1 MSNDSSRQG
10 PQEEGKPQRTE
21 GRKARQPRKD
31 TEQVPSQDSRGG
43 GTRNQDPRAC
53 TVTNPP
59 EFGPDRPSEPHRA
72 ENKSGQYNR
81 TENIVRE
88 ARNIDNL
95 SLPSNM
101 SPFVTRDFKD
111 LVLQEY
117 PILEKHQGHRT
128 FFSYLLTTVFTDDD
142 TDKIVIPYKTIARC
156 YGQRA
161 LQKAKNGN
169 ITTRLLLKF
178 FQSQVV
184 DEFRYYDAYSA
195 SAGKARTVERTGI
208 DNSIFRA
215 WEKQDLISE
224 DLIDFV
230 RLKPWTGKDSKNLRD
245 ELKERSGEENS
256 PHCEDATE
264 WRNYLN
270 GRSPNLF
277 TRAVKENY
285 GEAREVAAS
294 FDGRTKQNQA
304 LRHLNAMAEQPQPI
318 YGFSDNTVR
327 LKSLNPSLQTVDS
340 DIRHVITQDWVELDL
355 SSAQLAIA
363 ARDWEMPQLHDFL
376 SEGNSIWQSLYDFL
390 DLGPAAKGP
399 LKKGLYAAHY
409 GSPKGQV
416 PRNIRA
422 KAAEKNID
430 VSFETAVK
438 FLDHWIIEQLLEER
452 DQRIEAIEEN
462 GGIRD
467 DAYDRWISLEECTA
481 QNPKLSLLAQ
491 VAQAREM
498 WLLRPVLDLALEQ
511 KNDRKRHAWQVTLLQ
526 HDGFS
531 VHFTR
536 SREYHL
542 DRIKEAVKQ
551 RAERHGYPTELEV
564 EN

>member
-1 MSNDSSRQG
+1 MSNDSSTKE
-10 PQEEGKPQRTE
+10 PQNEGKPQGTKRGE
-21 GRKARQPRKD
+21 GRTPKGV
-31 TEQVPSQDSRGG
+31 TEQDPSQDTRGG
-43 GTRNQDPRAC
+43 GTGKQDPRAC

-72 ENKSGQYNR
+72 ENKSDQYNR
-81 TENIVRE
+81 TENFVRE

-95 SLPSNM
+95 SLPANM
-101 SPFVTRDFKD
+101 SPFVTRGFKD
-111 LVLQEY
+111 AALEEY
-117 PILEKHQGHRT
+117 PIMEEHQGHRT
-128 FFSYLLTTVFTDDD
+128 FFTYLLTTVFTDDD
-142 TDKIVIPYKTIARC
+142 TGEIVIPYKTIARC
-156 YGQRA
+156 YGQQA
-161 LQKAKNGN
+161 LEKAKNGN
-169 ITTRLLLKF
+169 ITTGVILNI

-184 DEFRYYDAYSA
+184 DGFRYHDAYSA
-195 SAGKARTVERTGI
+195 SAGKARTVEHTGI
-208 DNSIFRA
+208 DNSIIRA
-215 WEKQDLISE
+215 WEKQDLLSE

-230 RLKPWTGKDSKNLRD
+230 RLKGKDSKNLRD

-270 GRSPNLF
+270 GRSSNLF

-285 GEAREVAAS
+285 GEAREVAAI
-294 FDGRTKQNQA
+294 FDGRRKQKQA
-304 LRHLNAMAEQPQPI
+304 LRHLNAMAVQAQPI

-327 LKSLNPSLQTVDS
+327 LKSLNPSLATVDK
-340 DIRHVITQDWVELDL
+340 DIRHVITQEWVELDL
-355 SSAQLAIA
+355 SSAQLAVA
-363 ARDWEMPQLHDFL
+363 ATEWEMTELRDFL
-376 SEGNSIWQSLYDFL
+376 ANGGSIWDSLFDYL
-390 DLGPAAKGP
+390 NLGYYAKGP
-399 LKKGLYAAHY
+399 LKKGLYSVVF
-409 GSPKGQV
+409 GSPRFQI
-416 PRNIRA
+416 PENISDE
-422 KAAEKNID
+422 AEEEGID
-430 VSFETAVK
+430 ISSDTASK
-438 FLDHWIIEQLLEER
+438 FLEHPIIEELLEER
-452 DQRIEAIEEN
+452 ERRIEAIEEN

-511 KNDRKRHAWQVTLLQ
+511 ENDRERHAWQVTLLQ

>member
-31 TEQVPSQDSRGG
+31 TEQAPSQDSRGG
-43 GTRNQDPRAC
+43 GTRNQDSRAC

-72 ENKSGQYNR
+72 ENKSDQYNR
-81 TENIVRE
+81 TEIFVRE

-95 SLPSNM
+95 SLPANM
-101 SPFVTRDFKD
+101 SPFVTRGFKD
-111 LVLQEY
+111 AALEEY
-117 PILEKHQGHRT
+117 PILKEHQGHRT
-128 FFSYLLTTVFTDDD
+128 FFTYLLTTVFTDDD
-142 TDKIVIPYKTIARC
+142 TGEIVIPYKTIARC
-156 YGQRA
+156 YGQQT
-161 LQKAKNGN
+161 LEKAKNGN
-169 ITTRLLLKF
+169 ITTGVILNI

-184 DEFRYYDAYSA
+184 DGFRYHDAYSA
-195 SAGKARTVERTGI
+195 SAGKARTVEHTGI
-208 DNSIFRA
+208 DNSIIRA
-215 WEKQDLISE
+215 WEKQDLLSE

-230 RLKPWTGKDSKNLRD
+230 RLKGKDSKNLRD

-270 GRSPNLF
+270 GRSSNLF

-294 FDGRTKQNQA
+294 FDGRRKQKQA
-304 LRHLNAMAEQPQPI
+304 LRHLNAMAVQAQPI

-327 LKSLNPSLQTVDS
+327 LKSLNPSLATVDK
-340 DIRHVITQDWVELDL
+340 DIRHVITQEWVELDL
-355 SSAQLAIA
+355 SSAQLAVA
-363 ARDWEMPQLHDFL
+363 ATEWEMTELRDFL
-376 SEGNSIWQSLYDFL
+376 ANGGSIWDSLFDYL
-390 DLGPAAKGP
+390 NLGYYAKGP
-399 LKKGLYAAHY
+399 LKKGLYSVVF
-409 GSPKGQV
+409 GSPRFQI
-416 PRNIRA
+416 PENISDE
-422 KAAEKNID
+422 AEEEGID
-430 VSFETAVK
+430 ISSDTASK
-438 FLDHWIIEQLLEER
+438 FLEHPIIEELLEER
-452 DQRIEAIEEN
+452 ERRIEAIEEN

-511 KNDRKRHAWQVTLLQ
+511 ENDRERHTWQVTLLQ

>member
-1 MSNDSSRQG
+1 MSNDPSRQG
-10 PQEEGKPQRTE
+10 PQEEGKPQGSKGGER
-21 GRKARQPRKD
+21 RKPIKD
-31 TEQVPSQDSRGG
+31 TEQTPSQDTRGG
-43 GTRNQDPRAC
+43 ETGEQDPRAC
-53 TVTNPP
+53 TVTKPP
-59 EFGPDRPSEPHRA
+59 KFGPDRPSEPHRA
-72 ENKSGQYNR
+72 ENKSDQYNR

-88 ARNIDNL
+88 ARNINDL
-95 SLPSNM
+95 SLPANM
-101 SPFVTRDFKD
+101 SPFVTRDFKI

-128 FFSYLLTTVFTDDD
+128 FFTYLLTTVFTDDD
-142 TDKIVIPYKTIARC
+142 TDGIVIPYMTIARC
-156 YGQRA
+156 YGKQA
-161 LQKAKNGN
+161 LEKAKNGN
-169 ITTRLLLKF
+169 ITTGVILNI

-215 WEKQDLISE
+215 WEEQDLISE

-230 RLKPWTGKDSKNLRD
+230 RLKPWTGKNSKNLRD
-245 ELKERSGEENS
+245 ELKEQSGEENS

-355 SSAQLAIA
+355 SSAQLAVA
-363 ARDWEMPQLHDFL
+363 ATEWEMTELRDFL
-376 SEGNSIWQSLYDFL
+376 ANGGNIWDSLFGYL
-390 DLGPAAKGP
+390 DLGYYAKGP
-399 LKKGLYAAHY
+399 LKKGLYSVVF
-409 GSPKGQV
+409 GSPRFQI
-416 PRNIRA
+416 PENISDE
-422 KAAEKNID
+422 AEEEGID
-430 VSFETAVK
+430 ISSDTASK
-438 FLDHWIIEQLLEER
+438 FLEHPIIEELLEER
-452 DQRIEAIEEN
+452 ERRIEAIEEN